1 MFSMG
6 PVLAR
11 DNDHGV
17 SDAEPER
24 TAGYQKLIIHSNR
37 IGIADPIEIGLGF
50 AHSGRSNRR
59 SRGASTPHGLPGGR
73 QVIPKECDH
82 A

>member
-1 MFSMG
+1 MFNMG

-17 SDAEPER
+17 SGAEPEC
-24 TAGYQKLIIHSNR
+24 TARYRELIVCPNGIGYRRSHINKPKVI
-37 IGIADPIEIGLGF
+37 P
-50 AHSGRSNRR
+50 GRNNRR
-59 SRGASTPHGLPGGR
+59 SRGVSTLHGIPGGR
-73 QVIPKECDH
+73 QVIPQVCGH